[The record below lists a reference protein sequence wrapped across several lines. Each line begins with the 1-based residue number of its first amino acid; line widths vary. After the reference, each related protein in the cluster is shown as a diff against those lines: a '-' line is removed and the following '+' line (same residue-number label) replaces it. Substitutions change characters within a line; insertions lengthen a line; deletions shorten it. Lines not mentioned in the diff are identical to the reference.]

1 MNHIHIHI
9 HNSTSRID
17 DYSSEIIEMQERL
30 TAAQAV
36 GPLNGGKGE
45 YEKAEYIKKM
55 LHLLNPDELK
65 EINVPDPS
73 VPNGYRP
80 NIVALFNGEYKKR
93 LWIISHLDVVPAGDL
108 TLWNSDPFQVEL
120 KEGKLYGRGVED
132 NQQSLVASYMA
143 LKALREEE
151 LSPKLSI
158 GLLMVSDE
166 ETGSEKGLKF
176 IVDNHRNLFNRNDLF
191 LIPDGG
197 NNDGTMIE
205 IAEKSILWL
214 KFRVVGKQGHASRP
228 NDAVNSFR
236 ASSHLVITLDNLYQR
251 YKIHNSLFSPQ
262 ISTFEP
268 TKKEGNVSNINT
280 IPGEDTFYL
289 DCRILPEIKV
299 DDVIASSKKLAE
311 MIETQF
317 NVQIEISQIQRGD
330 AASPTSPDAPIV
342 KCLQKSIKTVTNREA
357 NPMGIGGS
365 TVALFLRKV
374 GFPVAVW
381 STTDGTAH
389 QSNEYCIL
397 TNLISDA
404 KVFVN
409 MISHDI

>member
-1 MNHIHIHI
+1 MNSIQI

-17 DYSSEIIEMQERL
+17 NYTSEIIEMQERL

-45 YEKAEYIKKM
+45 YEKAEYLKKM
-55 LHLLNPDELK
+55 LPLLNPTNII
-65 EINVPDPS
+65 EINVPDTS

-80 NIVALFNGEYKKR
+80 NIAALFNGEYKKR

-108 TLWNSDPFQVEL
+108 TLWNSDPFRVEL
-120 KEGKLYGRGVED
+120 KEEKLYGRGVED

-176 IVDNHRNLFNRNDLF
+176 LIDNHRNLFKMNDLF

-197 NNDGTMIE
+197 NNEGTMIE
-205 IAEKSILWL
+205 IAEKTILWL
-214 KFRVVGKQGHASRP
+214 KFRVLGKQGHASKP

-236 ASSHLVITLDNLYQR
+236 ASSHLVITLDNLHHRYQ
-251 YKIHNSLFSPQ
+251 KQNSLFSPQ
-262 ISTFEP
+262 RSTFEP

-289 DCRILPEIKV
+289 DCRILPEINV

-311 MIETQF
+311 KIEKQF
-317 NVQIEISQIQRGD
+317 NVQVEISQIQRGD
-330 AASPTSPDAPIV
+330 AAPPTSTHAPIV
-342 KCLQKSIKTVTNREA
+342 KHLQKSIKTITHRDA
-357 NPMGIGGS
+357 NPMGIGGA
-365 TVALFLRKV
+365 TVALFLRKA

-381 STTDGTAH
+381 STIDGTAH

-397 TNLISDA
+397 SNLISDA
-404 KVFVN
+404 KVFVT
-409 MISHDI
+409 MMLQDI